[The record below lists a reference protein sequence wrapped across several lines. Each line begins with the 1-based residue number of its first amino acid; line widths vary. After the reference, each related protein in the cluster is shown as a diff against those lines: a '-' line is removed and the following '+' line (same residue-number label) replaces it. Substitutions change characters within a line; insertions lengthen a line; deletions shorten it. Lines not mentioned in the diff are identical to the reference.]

1 MPTGHSGFGNY
12 TLHEA
17 YYNLDDIDEAEA
29 QIKYHHQLGDI
40 SALHN

>member
-1 MPTGHSGFGNY
+1 MGCH
-12 TLHEA
+12 HEA